1 GILQNLSSPC
11 TLKQNG
17 VAERRNRT
25 LIEAARTMLNSTSL
39 PTQFWREAVNAEN
52 LMKRQMMDSFLAIP
66 QWLKHSE
73 SSTSEDKKWKK
84 PSILPS
90 VKMMRQFHKQAL
102 KVIY

>member
-1 GILQNLSSPC
+1 
-11 TLKQNG
+11 
-17 VAERRNRT
+17 
-25 LIEAARTMLNSTSL
+25 
-39 PTQFWREAVNAEN
+39 
-52 LMKRQMMDSFLAIP
+52 MMDSFLAIP

-102 KVIY
+102 KAVHLESAATFESTDLQEDDRDEQIDDHPVLQDISPLADPVSGPPVPQDRWSI